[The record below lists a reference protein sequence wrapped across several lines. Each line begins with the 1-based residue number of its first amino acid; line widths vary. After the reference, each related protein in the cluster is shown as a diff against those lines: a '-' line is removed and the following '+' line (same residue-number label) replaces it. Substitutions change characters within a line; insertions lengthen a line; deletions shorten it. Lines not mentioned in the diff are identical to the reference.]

1 MFMVMDYGKGPVS
14 QGLPWVDR
22 ETEAHKWNF
31 TNAIFLFSGDQ
42 TEAPIM
48 SQTLC

>member
-1 MFMVMDYGKGPVS
+1 MFMWMDYRKGLVS

-22 ETEAHKWNF
+22 ETEAQKWNF
-31 TNAIFLFSGDQ
+31 TNAIFLFSEDQ

-48 SQTLC
+48 SQALC

>member
-1 MFMVMDYGKGPVS
+1 MWMDYGKGSVS

-22 ETEAHKWNF
+22 ETEAQKWNF
-31 TNAIFLFSGDQ
+31 TNAIFSFSKDQ

-48 SQTLC
+48 FQALG